1 MMSDAEFIVKLEA
14 QITQDKADS
23 DQSKEELQ
31 AQIDELR
38 TGYAIVRDKSTEYLK
53 MAQMADKSVE
63 ELQAQTDELRTTM
76 HNQVYLAEREAENLE
91 SLNLKLFEDTKRLET
106 QLHNA
111 TSEKSVI
118 LNQAEHWK
126 EKYHAVLAE
135 KPHFS
140 DDDDR
145 SLRERDLELSQEINE
160 QEIERLSAQI
170 KEECRATHKTGS
182 LTDDQLKTQ
191 LAELQDVCSMRKEAI
206 DVLRYWCR
214 VLNRNIR
221 TDDDSLQAMVS
232 KAVNSLL

>member
-1 MMSDAEFIVKLEA
+1 MSDAEFIVKLEA

-23 DQSKEELQ
+23 DQSNEELQ

-38 TGYAIVRDKSTEYLK
+38 TGYTIVRDKSTEYLK
-53 MAQMADKSVE
+53 SIANLNGEIDLLQSDLAGVREHVKMADKAVS
-63 ELQAQTDELRTTM
+63 TM
-76 HNQVYLAEREAENLE
+76 HNQVYLATRETEDLE

-126 EKYHAVLAE
+126 EKYNSVLAE
-135 KPHFS
+135 QS
-140 DDDDR
+140 VVVDDDD
-145 SLRERDLELSQEINE
+145 DE
-160 QEIERLSAQI
+160 QEIDRLRAQI
-170 KEECRATHKTGS
+170 KRMQGYKKRDQIEA
-182 LTDDQLKTQ
+182 DDQLKTQ

-206 DVLRYWCR
+206 DVLTYWCR